1 MNYSGILRYLIE
13 LIKLQDFDL
22 NLTRVGSDFEY
33 PFTYNNIEYKL
44 EIRKSDDSYSLLI
57 LDQPIEFYD
66 KHLLLIL
73 YSEFERIDSYVIYF
87 RSLCDI
93 FNISHDEFFNKLI
106 EFEVF
111 TNEDFNKINDDNLTK
126 LVSSYEL

>member
-66 KHLLLIL
+66 QHLLLIL
-73 YSEFERIDSYVIYF
+73 YSVYVIF
-87 RSLCDI
+87 
-93 FNISHDEFFNKLI
+93 LI
-106 EFEVF
+106 LVMMNFL
-111 TNEDFNKINDDNLTK
+111 IN
-126 LVSSYEL
+126 

>member
-66 KHLLLIL
+66 QHLLLIL